1 MEKELTMETKPR
13 FSFEVEPSQSLTDET
28 SEMSPMSSTP
38 AADRVRKEID
48 RLGLHSNVVDLE
60 MSGVTVVP
68 PEKTGIDEEF
78 LNRLRHAM
86 LRVMGERNQID
97 LLSEDYRT
105 IKVDPKVNL
114 IGNHWHM
121 LYDDDVFAETAVH
134 PVVLALAR
142 YLLGESCTMGL
153 AASFV
158 KPGNCAGAAPLSLH
172 YDFPEP
178 MGGGRF
184 AIGANIA
191 VLATDYLEDADG
203 PTVFVPGSH
212 RFGRSPQLWEMDP
225 LKSQYPIMSLR
236 GKAGSIVAW
245 HGATWH
251 GSIPR
256 TKDGVRMHHINMFYR
271 RHIRPAELWSEPEAL
286 ELCKRIPGM
295 DRVLGLGKFTHAYP
309 AGKDVT
315 QETYKFVTE
324 MGRDIYA

>member
-1 MEKELTMETKPR
+1 METRPPIT
-13 FSFEVEPSQSLTDET
+13 FHYESSSPSADGASD
-28 SEMSPMSSTP
+28 MSPLSPTP

-48 RLGLHSNVVDLE
+48 RLGLHDNVIDLE
-60 MSGVTVVP
+60 MSGVTIVP
-68 PEKTGIDEEF
+68 PEKTGIGEEF
-78 LNRLRHAM
+78 LDRLRNAM

-97 LLSEDYRT
+97 LLSADYRT
-105 IKVDPKVNL
+105 LKVDPEVNL

-134 PVVLALAR
+134 PVTLALAR

-158 KPGNCAGAAPLSLH
+158 KPGNCAGAAPLPLH

-178 MGGGRF
+178 IGGARV

-191 VLATDYLEDADG
+191 VLGTDYLEDADG

-212 RFGRSPQLWEMDP
+212 RFGRSPQPWEMDP
-225 LKSQYPIMSLR
+225 LNSPYPIMNLR
-236 GKAGSIVAW
+236 GRAGSIVAW

-271 RHIRPAELWSEPEAL
+271 RHIRPADLWGEPEAL
-286 ELCKRIPGM
+286 ELCQRIPGL
-295 DRVLGLGKFTHAYP
+295 DRVLGLGKYAHALP
-309 AGKDVT
+309 TGKNVT
-315 QETYKFVTE
+315 EESYRYVME
-324 MGRDIYA
+324 MGRDVFA